1 MYMPEAYQDSQKYGY
16 WKVVYT
22 SKRGG
27 FGGGT
32 RKTYYVT
39 TSNAD
44 MEPLEINTGK
54 TGRKLA
60 RTLAAALEAAD
71 VTKYDEVLPP
81 ELGPSEYA
89 DDEWESWVGKTNAI
103 PAKVASGG
111 KAAIA
116 GYMKVVHQQRE
127 SWIAS
132 RLGVSEQTVR
142 QYLSDLREGR
152 R

>member
-16 WKVVYT
+16 WKVIYT
-22 SKRGG
+22 TKRGG
-27 FGGGT
+27 FGGGST
-32 RKTYYVT
+32 RTYYVT
-39 TSNAD
+39 SSAGK

-54 TGRKLA
+54 TGKKLA
-60 RTLAAALEAAD
+60 RTLAAALEAAGATEHSD
-71 VTKYDEVLPP
+71 ILPP
-81 ELGPSEYA
+81 EIHPNEYS
-89 DDEWESWVGKTNAI
+89 DDEWESWVGKTSAI
-103 PAKVASGG
+103 PVQVAAGG

-116 GYMKVVHQQRE
+116 GYMKVVHQERE
-127 SWIAS
+127 SWIGS